1 MWNSLLHRF
10 LTALIRRGDLT
21 LIYPDGT
28 THRYGDGSGPPVRGA
43 LHGNDIV
50 RRLLLNPDLA
60 AGEGYMDGLLTIEGD
75 DLYAFMS
82 MIKNMNGKGR
92 NPALRRIVKGLR
104 RFKRRMVQYNPAPK
118 AQKNVA
124 HHYDLSGELYELFLD
139 PDKQYS
145 CAYFRRPEASLE
157 EAQIDKK
164 AHIARKL
171 LIKPGMR
178 VLDIGC
184 GWGGM
189 GLTLARE
196 HGAHVVG
203 VTLSKEQ
210 HAVATR
216 RAKEAGLADRVE
228 FRIQDYREVTGRFDR
243 IVSVGMFEH
252 VGVPHYHEYF
262 AKVRELLAPD
272 GVALIH
278 TIGRMGPPGATNPWI
293 AKYIFPGG
301 YVPAMS
307 EVTTVVEKE
316 ALMIT
321 DVEVLRLHYADTLKH
336 WYSNFMRNIDRAREI
351 YDERF
356 CRMWRFY
363 LVAAEMGFREGHQA
377 VFQFQLAKQHGVV
390 PMTREY
396 LYAPEAAEPAPPPRP
411 RRRTPRRKAE
421 GA

>member
-10 LTALIRRGDLT
+10 LMALIRRGDLT
-21 LIYPDGT
+21 LTYPDGT
-28 THRYGDGSGPPVRGA
+28 AHRYGDGSGPPVRVT

-50 RRLLLNPDLA
+50 RRLLLNADLA

-92 NPALRRIVKGLR
+92 NPALRRFVKGLR
-104 RFKRRMVQYNPAPK
+104 RLKRRIAQYNPAPK

-124 HHYDLSGELYELFLD
+124 HHYDLSGELYDLFLD

-145 CAYFRRPEASLE
+145 CAYFRNPGASLE
-157 EAQIDKK
+157 QAQTDKK

-171 LIKPGMR
+171 LIEPGMR

-196 HGAHVVG
+196 YGAQVVG

-216 RAKEAGLADRVE
+216 RAQETGLADRVD

-262 AKVRELLAPD
+262 AKVRELLTD
-272 GVALIH
+272 EGVALIH
-278 TIGRMGPPGATNPWI
+278 TIGRMSPPGATNPWI

-307 EVTTVVEKE
+307 EVVTVAEKE
-316 ALMIT
+316 ALMVT
-321 DVEVLRLHYADTLKH
+321 DVEVLRLHYAETLKH
-336 WYSNFMRNIDRAREI
+336 WHERFVTNMDRAREI
-351 YDERF
+351 YDDRF

-377 VFQFQLAKQHGVV
+377 VFQFQLARQHGVV

-396 LYAPEAAEPAPPPRP
+396 LYAPKAAAPTAT
-411 RRRTPRRKAE
+411 RRRSPRRKAE
-421 GA
+421 DA